1 MYTGQCLCGGVRFRI
16 KGELASVQ
24 VCHCAQCRHAQGTP
38 FATNIPVS
46 TSAFLLDA
54 GEALLKGFESTPGKE
69 RVFCGHCGSPL
80 FSRRADLPDV
90 VRIRAGLINEP
101 LDVRPAWHFFT
112 ASKANWWRIDDDLPN
127 YPEGYPGHR

>member
-16 KGELASVQ
+16 EGELAPVQ
-24 VCHCAQCRHAQGTP
+24 VYHCSQCRHAQGTP

-46 TSAFLLDA
+46 TDAFHLDA
-54 GEALLKGFESTPGKE
+54 GEDLLKGFESTPGKE

-112 ASKANWWRIDDDLPN
+112 ASKANWWEINDDLPS
-127 YPEGYPGHR
+127 YAEGYPGRR